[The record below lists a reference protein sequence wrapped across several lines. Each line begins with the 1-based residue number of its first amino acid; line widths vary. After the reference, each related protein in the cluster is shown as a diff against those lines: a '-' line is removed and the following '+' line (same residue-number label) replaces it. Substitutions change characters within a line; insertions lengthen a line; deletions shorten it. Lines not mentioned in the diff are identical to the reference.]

1 MHGISFDD
9 RDVENATEI
18 KMQVLDRRGL
28 MADFCK
34 ACVAKGISVIRGTLY
49 TVGDTVEN
57 CFLLLDTKTH
67 GKVNEKDLAYIKS
80 ALLLRRQRR
89 AISQRLSIPRDAD
102 FVPLEQTLPGG
113 NEDLSGIQNT
123 QFCLLYTSPSPRD

>member
-49 TVGDTVEN
+49 DGRGTRWRIVSYSST
-57 CFLLLDTKTH
+57 
-67 GKVNEKDLAYIKS
+67 
-80 ALLLRRQRR
+80 RRHTAR
-89 AISQRLSIPRDAD
+89 
-102 FVPLEQTLPGG
+102 
-113 NEDLSGIQNT
+113 
-123 QFCLLYTSPSPRD
+123 